1 MKKKCQTKQTCED
14 RNKKKKKKQKQNKT
28 KKKNKT
34 KQNKKI
40 KVSRQR
46 HHAYTNPCPENPKN
60 AETEQNFRTTI
71 LTP

>member
-1 MKKKCQTKQTCED
+1 MKKNAKQ
-14 RNKKKKKKQKQNKT
+14 NKHVKTETKKKKKQKQNKT
-28 KKKNKT
+28 KKKKKT

-40 KVSRQR
+40 RVSRQR
-46 HHAYTNPCPENPKN
+46 HHAYSNPCPENLKN

>member
-1 MKKKCQTKQTCED
+1 MKK
-14 RNKKKKKKQKQNKT
+14 NAKQNKHVKT
-28 KKKNKT
+28 ETKKNKT

>member
-1 MKKKCQTKQTCED
+1 MKKNAKQNKYVKTETKK
-14 RNKKKKKKQKQNKT
+14 NKKTKKKQN

>member
-1 MKKKCQTKQTCED
+1 MKK
-14 RNKKKKKKQKQNKT
+14 NAKQNKHVKTET
-28 KKKNKT
+28 KKKT

-40 KVSRQR
+40 RVSRQR
-46 HHAYTNPCPENPKN
+46 HHAYSNPCPENPKN